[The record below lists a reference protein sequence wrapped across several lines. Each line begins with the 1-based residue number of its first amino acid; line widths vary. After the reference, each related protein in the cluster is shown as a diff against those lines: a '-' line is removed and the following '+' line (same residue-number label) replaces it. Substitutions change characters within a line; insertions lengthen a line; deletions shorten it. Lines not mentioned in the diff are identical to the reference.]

1 MNKQENQQWIEGNIK
16 MPSGS
21 GAVVPLAKVLGY
33 VQTSLLPSLPIFF
46 VSTTLGVALLWIEL
60 NWSELTWF
68 GKEINS

>member
-1 MNKQENQQWIEGNIK
+1 MNKQENQQWIEGNFK

-46 VSTTLGVALLWIEL
+46 VSTSLGVALLWIEL

-68 GKEINS
+68 GKEING